1 MVHKVIIIGSGPAGL
16 TAAIYAA
23 RANLAPVL
31 FEGNSPGGPLTLEDY
46 KIENF
51 PGFADGIPGRELID
65 AIKKQAERFG
75 AKFLSREV
83 TKVDFKS
90 RPFKIFS
97 DSSPHQLGEASRCG
111 DGEKYE
117 AESVIVA
124 TGTEPKKLGI
134 KSEARFVGRGISYC
148 ATCDGP
154 LFKNKNIIVL
164 GGGNS
169 ALHEALILAGI
180 AAEVTLIDVLDFSFA
195 SQIMRDRVKANKKIK
210 IIANTEIK
218 EFVGEKKLEKT
229 RLYNNQTKKASEM
242 AVDGV
247 FVSIGRTPN
256 TKIFEGYLK
265 RKDGYIITEHDS
277 TKTDISGIFSAGDVS
292 DRQFR
297 QAVVAAGRGCMAAME
312 AERYLR
318 NR

>member
-1 MVHKVIIIGSGPAGL
+1 MSYKLIIIGSGPAGL

-31 FEGNSPGGPLTLEDY
+31 FLGNSPGGPLTLEDY

-51 PGFADGIPGRELID
+51 PGFTDGILGRELID
-65 AIKKQAERFG
+65 ATKKQAERFG

-97 DSSPHQLGEASRCG
+97 DE
-111 DGEKYE
+111 EKYE
-117 AESVIVA
+117 AESVIIA
-124 TGTEPKKLGI
+124 TGTEPKKLGLE
-134 KSEARFVGRGISYC
+134 SEARFVGRGISYC

-154 LFKNKNIIVL
+154 LFKNKKVIVL

-180 AAEVTLIDVLDFSFA
+180 AGEVTLVDALDFSYA
-195 SQIMRDRVKANKKIK
+195 SQVMRDRVKANKKIK
-210 IIANTEIK
+210 MLAHTEIK
-218 EFVGEKKLEKT
+218 EFTGGKILEKVK
-229 RLYNNQTKKASEM
+229 LYDTKTKKTSEL
-242 AVDGV
+242 AVNGV

-256 TKIFEGYLK
+256 TKIFEGQLK
-265 RKDGYIITEHDS
+265 MGDGYILTEPDS
-277 TKTDISGIFSAGDVS
+277 TKTGVEGVFAAGDAADPVY
-292 DRQFR
+292 R
-297 QAVVAAGRGCMAAME
+297 QAIVAAGRGAMAAMD
-312 AERYLR
+312 AEKYFR